1 MVCTNSDH
9 WRQAQIRISLRVHNM
24 MQISF
29 IQIICRLEIL
39 NESQIYCLPNTVC
52 SLEFI

>member
-9 WRQAQIRISLRVHNM
+9 WRQAQIRISLGVHNM

-29 IQIICRLEIL
+29 IILQIICRLEIL
-39 NESQIYCLPNTVC
+39 NESQIYCLPNTGM
-52 SLEFI
+52 FF